1 MQIVCLKILTFS
13 NFFHLGHGAPFLHTI
28 IHLVIWIFVC
38 SSIKIYLS
46 TEKVV
51 LSFFMSALHR
61 SWDGFSLGSPDNQRV
76 EITAIKS
83 MSFTFLFFFITWM
96 LIVCNCCTTFG
107 HHFLNKAN
115 LNEVKGKMK
124 NDKFWQII
132 VNFPVTKTIAK
143 IWISFANFSF
153 TLISGYFLL
162 CFSICLRLKQ
172 LHIFLI

>member
-13 NFFHLGHGAPFLHTI
+13 NFFKLGHDASFYIQIYIL
-28 IHLVIWIFVC
+28 LYKVFVC
-38 SSIKIYLS
+38 SSIRIYLS
-46 TEKVV
+46 TEKVF
-51 LSFFMSALHR
+51 SFFMSALHR

-83 MSFTFLFFFITWM
+83 MSFTFLFIFITWM

-143 IWISFANFSF
+143 NLDKFCQLFFYFNFWLFF
-153 TLISGYFLL
+153 TLL
-162 CFSICLRLKQ
+162 
-172 LHIFLI
+172 